1 MTVDLSADAFL
12 ALRILPLTLYVMG
25 SLWEGRC
32 QDLGEL
38 QEHSLDTEAQFAG
51 LTTLSIASGLVGR
64 RCMAE
69 RPTGWSLLVWLSWV
83 SVVQRPFVF
92 STFCL
97 YYLVRCV
104 VL

>member
-1 MTVDLSADAFL
+1 
-12 ALRILPLTLYVMG
+12 MG

-32 QDLGEL
+32 QDLGEI
-38 QEHSLDTEAQFAG
+38 QEHSLDTEAQFSG
-51 LTTLSIASGLVGR
+51 LTILTIASGLVGR

-69 RPTGWSLLVWLSWV
+69 RATGWSLLVWLSWM
-83 SVVQRPFVF
+83 SVVQWPFVF

-97 YYLVRCV
+97 YYMVRCV